1 MIVKNEEDNL
11 ERCLISAAGIAD
23 EIIIVDTGSSDSTVE
38 IAKKYTPNVHFFPWI
53 NDFSAAR
60 NFSLSKAKGD
70 WILILDADDELKS
83 NQKNYIKELTKDY
96 SIDVYCFNTL
106 NIINENDKKN
116 IAVNLNPRLFQ
127 NKPGYK
133 YEGAVHNQLISVM
146 KRVNPNL
153 KVKNAPVD
161 IYHYGYLHSIVE
173 KKHKRERNMK
183 ILKDLLEKDPNDTF
197 NLFNM
202 GSEHYALG
210 NFKEAFNY
218 YLKSY
223 ELIDPKNSFYPM
235 LILRMLLC
243 CKTLKSFDQFYY
255 YAETALKH
263 YPSFTALYYLRG
275 CINYYL
281 GKTTLAIDDLEKA
294 LSLGES
300 DTALTCIKGAGN
312 FRPTELLCKIYYE
325 FKDYKKCA
333 YYCSELISYPEV
345 SEFDSLKT
353 IVHCLYKLNASRE
366 EIEEMLNLMLDSKKE
381 NDFIYIC
388 NLLIEEKDY
397 NLALSYAD
405 KGLENLNSEDITEY
419 MKADLTAKFTYFKGI
434 CEFHINNYEKSLSTL
449 MNLNNKQ
456 LLELSKPYLL
466 LLGIYC
472 KHEDAIKT
480 SICSD
485 GLIGKVCNSLYSLIT
500 GGKPALLTIDEK
512 QSIKYQYV
520 IFNIFEILLDIE
532 ENGMFDK
539 ALSLLDL
546 INSKDAHL
554 NLGKLYYKYNKYN
567 LSKKELMQSIS
578 INNLIDEEGS
588 RILYNLNIK
597 EP

>member
-11 ERCLISAAGIAD
+11 ERCLKSAEGIAD

-38 IAKKYTPNVHFFPWI
+38 IAKKYTPNVYFFKWI

-60 NFSLSKAKGD
+60 NFSLSKATGD
-70 WILILDADDELKS
+70 WILILDADDELKN
-83 NQKNYIKELTKDY
+83 NQKDYIRELTTDT

-133 YEGAVHNQLISVM
+133 YEGAVHNQLISVI

-153 KVKNAPVD
+153 RIKNAPVD

-173 KKHKRERNMK
+173 KKHKRERNME
-183 ILKDLLEKDPNDTF
+183 ILKGLLEKDPDDTF

-210 NFKEAFNY
+210 NYKEAFNY

-223 ELIDPKNSFYPM
+223 ELIDPKNNFYPM
-235 LILRMLLC
+235 LVLRMSLC
-243 CKTLKSFDQFYY
+243 CKSLKSFDQFYH
-255 YAETALKH
+255 YAETALEH
-263 YPSFTALYYLRG
+263 YPTFTALYYLRG

-281 GKTTLAIDDLEKA
+281 GKPTLAIDDFEKA

-300 DTALTCIKGAGN
+300 DTSLTCIKGAGN
-312 FRPTELLCKIYYE
+312 FRPLELLCKIYYE

-333 YYCSELISYPEV
+333 YYCTELISYPEV
-345 SEFDSLKT
+345 SDFDSLRT
-353 IVHCLYKLNASRE
+353 IVHCLYKLKASTE
-366 EIEEMLNLMLDSKKE
+366 EIEEILKLILNSKKE
-381 NDFIYIC
+381 KDYIYIC
-388 NLLIEEKDY
+388 NILIEEKDY
-397 NLALSYAD
+397 NLAFSYAD
-405 KGLENLNSEDITEY
+405 KGMQNLKSKDIPEE
-419 MKADLTAKFTYFKGI
+419 MKADLISKFTYFKGI
-434 CEFHINNYEKSLSTL
+434 CEFHNKNYEESLSLL

-456 LLELSKPYLL
+456 LLELTKPYLL
-466 LLGIYC
+466 LLGIYL
-472 KHEDAIKT
+472 KDDAILKT
-480 SICSD
+480 SISTD
-485 GLIGKVCNSLYSLIT
+485 GLIGKVCNSLYALIT
-500 GGKPALLTIDEK
+500 GYTPEILTSDEK
-512 QSIKYQYV
+512 HSITYQF
-520 IFNIFEILLDIE
+520 IILNIFEILLDIK
-532 ENGMFDK
+532 ENKIFDK
-539 ALSLLDL
+539 ALGLLDL
-546 INSKDAHL
+546 ISSKDIHL
-554 NLGKLYYKYNKYN
+554 NLGKLYYKYDNYP
-567 LSKKELMQSIS
+567 LSKNELMKSIA